1 MKRLLSLLS
10 LLGIVSFSSH
20 VAQAHHALAANYDVD
35 NIGTIEGVVVEV
47 FWANPHIHYY
57 MEVES
62 ESGETE
68 LWDIESSNL
77 AFMARSGWTRET
89 IEVGDRVR
97 ISGRLGRN
105 GIRRMELDRESLEV
119 LE

>member
-1 MKRLLSLLS
+1 MKRLLPLLS
-10 LLGIVSFSSH
+10 LLGIAGLTSH

-35 NIGTIEGVVVEV
+35 NIGSIEGVVVEV
-47 FWANPHIHYY
+47 FWANPHVHYY
-57 MEVES
+57 MEVEN

-77 AFMARSGWTRET
+77 AFMMRSGWTRET
-89 IEVGDRVR
+89 VEVGDRIR

-105 GIRRMELDRESLEV
+105 GIHRMELDRESLEI